1 VPRISLAMAERV
13 EIVIDF
19 GAYAAGDSVVLYN
32 TEKEGPLAEIMRF
45 DIIGPAVSD
54 NRPVPDQ
61 LSVIETLTPAAAVRT
76 RTFTFGP
83 RAEFKDH
90 FPPIYWAINGK
101 RFDPEHAQA
110 SPRLG
115 DVEIWR
121 FVYERS
127 SWRQTHP
134 PHVHLVNFQILGPQ
148 RSGASRARARL
159 ERHFAARL
167 RRRRQRHYAIRQ
179 L

>member
-1 VPRISLAMAERV
+1 MLLA
-13 EIVIDF
+13 
-19 GAYAAGDSVVLYN
+19 
-32 TEKEGPLAEIMRF
+32 
-45 DIIGPAVSD
+45 DIAKLI
-54 NRPVPDQ
+54 
-61 LSVIETLTPAAAVRT
+61 
-76 RTFTFGP
+76 
-83 RAEFKDH
+83 
-90 FPPIYWAINGK
+90 GK
-101 RFDPEHAQA
+101 RFDPAHAQA

-127 SWRQTHP
+127 PWRQTHP